1 MNDRTP
7 DFSKDNGL
15 LPAVIQHCDTGR
27 VLMVGYMNEEA
38 YMTTVST
45 GRVTYF
51 SRSKGRL
58 WTKGE
63 SSGNWLTVKSIALD
77 CDSDAV
83 LIQALPAGPT
93 CHTGQESCFDHAANA
108 TKTPIFG
115 AFLNELTNTIRERH
129 TRGGSSS
136 YTAELFSSGLDR
148 IVQKVGEEGVEVVIA
163 GKNGDTDKLID
174 ESADLVFHLMV
185 LLEAR
190 GVTLGDV
197 EQRLRSRSK

>member
-7 DFSKDNGL
+7 DFSKDKGL

-38 YMTTVST
+38 YTTTVST
-45 GRVTYF
+45 GQVTFF

-93 CHTGQESCFDHAANA
+93 CHTGQESCFDHAENGE
-108 TKTPIFG
+108 KRPIFG
-115 AFLNELTNTIRERH
+115 AFLNELTKTIRERH
-129 TRGGSSS
+129 TRGGSGS
-136 YTAELFSSGLDR
+136 YTAELFNSGLDR

>member
-38 YMTTVST
+38 YTTTVST
-45 GRVTYF
+45 GQVTFF

-129 TRGGSSS
+129 TRGGSGS
-136 YTAELFSSGLDR
+136 YSGLDR

>member
-15 LPAVIQHCDTGR
+15 LPAVVQHCDTGR

-38 YMTTVST
+38 YMTTIST
-45 GRVTYF
+45 GRVTFF

-63 SSGNWLTVKSIALD
+63 SSGNWLTVKSMALD

-93 CHTGQESCFDHAANA
+93 CHTGQESCFDHAENGE
-108 TKTPIFG
+108 KRPILG
-115 AFLNELTNTIRERH
+115 AFLSKLTHTIRERR
-129 TRGGSSS
+129 TSGGSGS
-136 YTAELFSSGLDR
+136 YTAELFNSGLDR

-163 GKNGDTDKLID
+163 GKNDDTDKLID

-190 GVTLGDV
+190 GVTLRDV
-197 EQRLRSRSK
+197 EQRLQARSK

>member
-1 MNDRTP
+1 
-7 DFSKDNGL
+7 
-15 LPAVIQHCDTGR
+15 
-27 VLMVGYMNEEA
+27 MVGYMNEEA
-38 YMTTVST
+38 YSTTVST
-45 GRVTYF
+45 GRVTFF

-83 LIQALPAGPT
+83 LIQAFPAGPT
-93 CHTGQESCFDHAANA
+93 CHTGQESCFDQAEKAD
-108 TKTPIFG
+108 KKPVFG
-115 AFLNELTNTIRERH
+115 AFLSELTNTIRARRTSGE
-129 TRGGSSS
+129 SAS

-163 GKNGDTDKLID
+163 GKNGDTDKLLD

-190 GVTLGDV
+190 GLSLRDV
-197 EQRLRSRSK
+197 EQRLQTRSK

>member
-7 DFSKDNGL
+7 DFSKNNGL
-15 LPAVIQHCDTGR
+15 LPAVVQHCDTSR

-38 YMTTVST
+38 YTTTVST
-45 GRVTYF
+45 GQVTFF

-63 SSGNWLTVKSIALD
+63 SSGNWLTVKSMALD

-93 CHTGQESCFDHAANA
+93 CHTGQESCFDQA
-108 TKTPIFG
+108 KKGDKKPVFG
-115 AFLNELTNTIRERH
+115 SFLSELTNTIRERR
-129 TRGGSSS
+129 TSGGSGS
-136 YTAELFSSGLDR
+136 YTAELFNSGLDR

-163 GKNGDTDKLID
+163 GKNGDTDKFID

-190 GVTLGDV
+190 GVTLRDV
-197 EQRLRSRSK
+197 EQRLQARSK

>member
-15 LPAVIQHCDTGR
+15 LPAVVQHCDTGR

-38 YMTTVST
+38 YSTTVST
-45 GRVTYF
+45 GRVTFF

-58 WTKGE
+58 WVKGE

-93 CHTGQESCFDHAANA
+93 CHTGQESCFDHAENGE
-108 TKTPIFG
+108 KRPILG

-129 TRGGSSS
+129 TRGGSGS

-163 GKNGDTDKLID
+163 GKNDDTDKLVD

-190 GVTLGDV
+190 GVTLRDV
-197 EQRLRSRSK
+197 EQRLQARSK